1 MFKKIAATILSA
13 LLVAGLAAGCANQA
27 ALPTGPSVKEYPVTI
42 GDVTISKQPAG
53 AVVLSPNTAS
63 VILALGYETQLKAK
77 SADCT
82 QSDLSILPNVT
93 ADNADKIKQLGADL
107 VFTDSALTQSQKDAM
122 SKDGITV
129 LTLKPATGRDDLAR
143 LYSQAG
149 EALMGSGTGNDKGQK
164 IAKGTLQTLD
174 DITRMVPQSTQ
185 PVTAVYLYDANGS
198 AATGDTLQG
207 KLIESAGLTNIASG
221 NSENKYSVSE
231 LLIANPQYIFCAKG
245 VKDQLTS
252 SADAKKLI
260 AVQKGKVFEM
270 DDSLMQL
277 QGSELVDAV
286 SFMAGSAYPELLQN
300 TSSSP
305 SSGTSSSA
313 ASSSSVSS
321 GLNLNQT
328 IKFGMQGDDVM
339 KMQKRLQALGYMF
352 VAPSGLFAEATQQ
365 SVKDFQY
372 LNGITVTGVADPATL
387 QKMFSDSAQKRP
399 PESQGL
405 N

>member
-82 QSDLSILPNVT
+82 QSDLSVLPNVT
-93 ADNADKIKQLGADL
+93 ADDADKIKQLGADL
-107 VFTDSALTQSQKDAM
+107 VFTDTALTQSQKDAM

-149 EALMGSGTGNDKGQK
+149 KALMGSGTGNDKGQK

-185 PVTAVYLYDANGS
+185 PVTAAYLYDANGS

-207 KLIESAGLTNIASG
+207 KLIESAGFTNVASS
-221 NSENKYSVSE
+221 NTENKYSVSE

-245 VKDQLTS
+245 VKDQLAA
-252 SADAKKLI
+252 SADAKKLV

-270 DDSLMQL
+270 DNSLMQL

-305 SSGTSSSA
+305 SKGTSSSA
-313 ASSSSVSS
+313 SSSAASS

-339 KMQKRLQALGYMF
+339 KMQKRLQVLGYMF
-352 VAPSGLFAEATQQ
+352 VAPSGLYAEATQQ

-399 PESQGL
+399 PESQG
-405 N
+405 